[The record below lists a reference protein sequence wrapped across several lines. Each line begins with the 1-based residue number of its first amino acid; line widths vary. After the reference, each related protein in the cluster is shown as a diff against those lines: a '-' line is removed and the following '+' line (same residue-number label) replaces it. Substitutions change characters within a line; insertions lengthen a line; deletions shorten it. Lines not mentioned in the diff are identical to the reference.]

1 MNDLGPIIV
10 ANVTSIGSGAQA
22 ILAAR
27 FTPTGTTMWTQRYN
41 HLGCQGQVSS
51 IRASESVKDITGAA
65 AASVPLCTGQ
75 TINSPQMHEAIVV
88 TGSFLPCNPNFIQV
102 YGGSRRTFAL
112 KINERGLE
120 VWRFAYP
127 AFADPKTED
136 SGHDLVQLPTKN
148 IVVVGRAVQQVSTG
162 QRTNI
167 YSFEIMPNGLLVCGS
182 VHQNTK
188 GYNTFARA
196 VTLSPKQGNVV
207 VAGPLD
213 SLGQARRIMVTE
225 LGAGC
230 SPFIWSNLYPKASP
244 ATVAEGIDQVTGN
257 SPGYFVTANSV
268 AFGTLDAF
276 AMNTNA
282 TGQVPSCPVVG
293 IKFDRMP
300 ATKLEKLTYCQQPLG
315 DWVIVQIKSMPV
327 QPSPKICITVVH
339 HLTGAKEDLDNDIRI
354 EMYPN
359 PSAQSVKVEFLT
371 EHADGMVMIAD
382 LMGNSVS
389 QTPFDDTDSEVI
401 ISTEQL
407 RSGIYVVQVQ
417 QSNGIIRSARLVKE

>member
-1 MNDLGPIIV
+1 
-10 ANVTSIGSGAQA
+10 
-22 ILAAR
+22 
-27 FTPTGTTMWTQRYN
+27 
-41 HLGCQGQVSS
+41 
-51 IRASESVKDITGAA
+51 
-65 AASVPLCTGQ
+65 
-75 TINSPQMHEAIVV
+75 MHEAIVV

-182 VHQNTK
+182 VHQNTQ

-268 AFGTLDAF
+268 AFGTLDVF

-315 DWVIVQIKSMPV
+315 DWVIVQIKSIPV
-327 QPSPKICITVVH
+327 QISPKICSTVVH